1 MISAAND
8 SNNWND
14 WNHCNDGQ
22 SGFEW
27 LQDSRLVEAE
37 DIMRLKDKVAIVTGG
52 GVGIG
57 RAYAHGLAKEGAKVV
72 VADIQD
78 AEAKKVAADIK
89 QSGGEAIALYVDVT
103 SMEKTE
109 AMAQAALKTYGRI
122 DILVN
127 NAGLYSALKK
137 KRFMEIDGEEW
148 DRVMAVNVKGLWHC
162 VKAVYPAMKQLG
174 KGKII
179 NISSGT
185 ILGGTPLFLH
195 YVSSKAAV
203 VGFTRALA
211 REVGNDNICVN
222 SIMPGL
228 TISGSN
234 QEGVLTP
241 EQLADR
247 RKRRAF
253 QRDQYPAD
261 LVGTVVFLASDDSD
275 FMTGQ
280 SISVDGGMNMH

>member
-1 MISAAND
+1 
-8 SNNWND
+8 
-14 WNHCNDGQ
+14 
-22 SGFEW
+22 
-27 LQDSRLVEAE
+27 
-37 DIMRLKDKVAIVTGG
+37 MRLKDKVAIVTGG

-57 RAYAHGLAKEGAKVV
+57 KAYAHGLAKEGAKVV

-78 AEAKKVAADIK
+78 AEASKVAADIK
-89 QSGGEAIALYVDVT
+89 QAGGEAVAVAVDVT
-103 SMEKTE
+103 SPEKTQ
-109 AMAQAALKTYGRI
+109 AMAATTLEQYGRI
-122 DILVN
+122 DVLVN

-137 KRFMEIDGEEW
+137 KPFMEIDGDEW

-162 VKAVYPAMKQLG
+162 VKAVYPAMKQQG

-211 REVGNDNICVN
+211 REVGGDNICVN

-228 TISGSN
+228 TISGAN
-234 QEGVLTP
+234 QEGVMTA

-247 RKRRAF
+247 RKRRCF
-253 QRDQYPAD
+253 QRDQYPQD
-261 LVGTVVFLASDDSD
+261 LVGTVIFLASDDSD
-275 FMTGQ
+275 FVTGQ
-280 SISVDGGMNMH
+280 SISVDGGTNMH

>member
-1 MISAAND
+1 
-8 SNNWND
+8 
-14 WNHCNDGQ
+14 
-22 SGFEW
+22 
-27 LQDSRLVEAE
+27 
-37 DIMRLKDKVAIVTGG
+37 MRLKDKVAIVTGG

-57 RAYAHGLAKEGAKVV
+57 KAYAHGLAKEGAKVV

-78 AEAKKVAADIK
+78 AEAQKVAADITAA
-89 QSGGEAIALYVDVT
+89 GGEAIAVAVDVT
-103 SMEKTE
+103 STEKTR
-109 AMAQAALKTYGRI
+109 AMAAAALQAYGRI

-137 KRFMEIDGEEW
+137 KAFMEIDTDEW
-148 DRVMAVNVKGLWHC
+148 DRVMAVNVKGLFLC
-162 VKAVYPAMKQLG
+162 VKAVYPAMKQQQ

-185 ILGGTPLFLH
+185 TQTGTPFFLH
-195 YVSSKAAV
+195 YVSSKAGV
-203 VGFTRALA
+203 LGFTRALA
-211 REVGNDNICVN
+211 REIGGDNICVN

-228 TISGSN
+228 TISSPN
-234 QEGVLTP
+234 QEGVTSA

-247 RKRRAF
+247 RKRRAL

-261 LVGTVVFLASDDSD
+261 LVGTVIFLASDDSD

-280 SISVDGGMNMH
+280 SIVVDGGMNMH

>member
-1 MISAAND
+1 
-8 SNNWND
+8 
-14 WNHCNDGQ
+14 
-22 SGFEW
+22 
-27 LQDSRLVEAE
+27 
-37 DIMRLKDKVAIVTGG
+37 MRLTDKVAIVTGG

-57 RAYAHGLAKEGAKVV
+57 KAYAQGLAKEGAKVV
-72 VADIQD
+72 VADIQE
-78 AEAKKVAADIK
+78 AETKKVAADIR
-89 QSGGEAIALYVDVT
+89 QSGGDAIAVSVDVT
-103 SMEKTE
+103 SPEKTQ
-109 AMAQAALKTYGRI
+109 AMADTALKQYGRI
-122 DILVN
+122 DALVN

-137 KRFMEIDGEEW
+137 KPFMEIDPEEW
-148 DRVMAVNVKGLWHC
+148 DRVMSVNVKGLFLC
-162 VKAVYPAMKQLG
+162 VKAVYPAMRQQG

-185 ILGGTPLFLH
+185 ALSGSPFFLH
-195 YVSSKAAV
+195 YVSSKAGV
-203 VGFTRALA
+203 IGFTRALA

-234 QEGVLTP
+234 QEGVMTA

-247 RKRRAF
+247 RKRRCL
-253 QRDQYPAD
+253 QRDQYPQD
-261 LVGTVVFLASDDSD
+261 LVGTVIFLCSDDSD